1 MRVLLTG
8 TARCGSTWA
17 ANVLGRVDGGQTVFE
32 PDGPASDV
40 LGAMVAARLGSHPA
54 LLPDQRSFWYR
65 QLWDLAFVGGWPM
78 ARAEGVRA
86 AGRRVSRM
94 PRTLRDGLVAT
105 LAMGTSRVRKR
116 PRNVIVKSVNSTFSL
131 DWIERRYAPTMVIMR
146 RNPLNI
152 VSSCTVL
159 GLYTTRNIGDL
170 PAVHSSMVAEL
181 GMTTPAEDASAIT
194 RAAWNVG
201 LLTTALK
208 QAADRH
214 PDWVIASHDD
224 LCLDPLPKF
233 EALVRRLGL
242 RWTSA
247 MEEYVMQS
255 DDPNFTVFGGSQR
268 VHPNAA
274 TSTTGS
280 SRRSE
285 STTQFARRLTPA
297 QVAEARAVLAEFPLG
312 DWGPDSY

>member
-1 MRVLLTG
+1 MRVLLNG

-17 ANVLGRVDGGQTVFE
+17 ANVLGRAEGGQTVFE

-116 PRNVIVKSVNSTFSL
+116 PRHVIVKSVNSTFSL
-131 DWIERRYAPTMVIMR
+131 DWIARRYAPKMVIMR

-159 GLYTTRNIGDL
+159 GLYTKRNIGDL
-170 PAVHSSMVAEL
+170 PAVHSLVVAEL
-181 GMTTPAEDASAIT
+181 GLTTPTEDASAVT

-208 QAADRH
+208 QAAERH
-214 PDWVIASHDD
+214 PDWVVASHDD
-224 LCLDPLPKF
+224 LCVDPLPKF
-233 EALVRRLGL
+233 EALARQLGL
-242 RWTSA
+242 GWTSA
-247 MEEYVMQS
+247 MEEYVTQS
-255 DDPNFTVFGGSQR
+255 DDPGFTVFGGSQR

-285 STTQFARRLTPA
+285 ATTQFARRLTPA

-312 DWGPDSY
+312 DWGPDAY

>member
-159 GLYTTRNIGDL
+159 GLYTKRNIGDL

>member
-1 MRVLLTG
+1 MKVLLTG

-17 ANVLGRVDGGQTVFE
+17 ANVLGRAEGARAVFE

-40 LGAMVAARLGSHPA
+40 LGAMVASRLGSHPA

-94 PRTLRDGLVAT
+94 PQGVRNALVAT
-105 LAMGTSRVRKR
+105 LAMGTSRLRKR
-116 PRNVIVKSVNSTFSL
+116 PRSVIVKSVNSAFSL
-131 DWIERRYAPTMVIMR
+131 DWIARRYGPRMLIMR
-146 RNPLNI
+146 RNPLNTI
-152 VSSCTVL
+152 SSCAVL
-159 GLYTTRNIGDL
+159 GLYAKRNIGDL
-170 PAVHSSMVAEL
+170 PAVHRLVVAPL
-181 GMTTPAEDASAIT
+181 GLATPGIGASEVT
-194 RAAWNVG
+194 RIAWNVG

-214 PDWVIASHDD
+214 PDWVVTSHDD
-224 LCLDPLPKF
+224 LCRDPLPGF
-233 EALVRRLGL
+233 EALTRQLGL
-242 RWTSA
+242 GWTSA
-247 MEEYVMQS
+247 MEEYVTRS

-274 TSTTGS
+274 TATTGT

-285 STTQFARRLTPA
+285 ATTQFARRLTPE
-297 QVAEARAVLAEFPLG
+297 QIAEARAVLAEFPLG
-312 DWGPDSY
+312 DWGPSIS

>member
-17 ANVLGRVDGGQTVFE
+17 ANVLGRADGGQTVFE

-65 QLWDLAFVGGWPM
+65 RLWDLAFVGGWPM

-94 PRTLRDGLVAT
+94 PQGVRDTLVAT
-105 LAMGTSRVRKR
+105 LAMGTSRLRKR

-131 DWIERRYAPTMVIMR
+131 EWIERRYAPKMVIMR

-159 GLYTTRNIGDL
+159 GLYTKRNIGDL
-170 PAVHSSMVAEL
+170 PAVHSSVVAEL
-181 GMTTPAEDASAIT
+181 GMTTPSEDASAVT

-201 LLTTALK
+201 LLTSALK
-208 QAADRH
+208 QAADLH
-214 PDWVIASHDD
+214 PDWVVASHDD

-233 EALVRRLGL
+233 EALTRQLGL
-242 RWTSA
+242 GWTSA
-247 MEEYVMQS
+247 MEEYVTLS
-255 DDPNFTVFGGSQR
+255 DDPGFTVYGGSQR

-274 TSTTGS
+274 TSTTTS

-285 STTQFARRLTPA
+285 ATTQFARRLTPA
-297 QVAEARAVLAEFPLG
+297 QIAEARAVLAEFPLG
-312 DWGPDSY
+312 DWGPGAS

>member
-17 ANVLGRVDGGQTVFE
+17 ANVLARADGGQAVFE

-94 PRTLRDGLVAT
+94 PRTLRDALVAT

-116 PRNVIVKSVNSTFSL
+116 PRNIIVKSVNSTFSL
-131 DWIERRYAPTMVIMR
+131 EWIARRYAPKMLIMR

-159 GLYTTRNIGDL
+159 GLYTRRNIGDL
-170 PAVHSSMVAEL
+170 PAVNRMVVARL
-181 GMTTPAEDASAIT
+181 GMTTPSEDASPVT

-201 LLTTALK
+201 LLTTGLR

-214 PDWVIASHDD
+214 PDWVVASHDD

-233 EALVRRLGL
+233 EALTRQLGL
-242 RWTSA
+242 GWTSA
-247 MEEYVMQS
+247 MEEYVTKS
-255 DDPNFTVFGGSQR
+255 DDPGFTVYGGSQR

-285 STTQFARRLTPA
+285 ATTQFARRLTA
-297 QVAEARAVLAEFPLG
+297 LQIEEARAVLAEFPLG
-312 DWGPDSY
+312 DWGPEAY

>member
-17 ANVLGRVDGGQTVFE
+17 ANVLGRADGGQTVFE

-54 LLPDQRSFWYR
+54 LLTGQRSFWYR

-78 ARAEGVRA
+78 ARSEGVRA

-94 PRTLRDGLVAT
+94 PRSLRDGLVAT
-105 LAMGTSRVRKR
+105 LAMGTSRIRKR

-152 VSSCTVL
+152 ISSCTVL
-159 GLYTTRNIGDL
+159 GLYTKRNIGDL
-170 PAVHSSMVAEL
+170 PAVHRSVVAPL
-181 GMTTPAEDASAIT
+181 GLTTPSEDASAVT

-201 LLTTALK
+201 LLTTGLK
-208 QAADRH
+208 RAADRH
-214 PDWVIASHDD
+214 PDWVVASHDD
-224 LCLDPLPKF
+224 LCVDPLPRF
-233 EALVRRLGL
+233 EALTRRLGL
-242 RWTSA
+242 GWTSA
-247 MEEYVMQS
+247 MEEYVTRS

-280 SRRSE
+280 SRRTE
-285 STTQFARRLTPA
+285 ATTQFARRLTPE

>member
-1 MRVLLTG
+1 
-8 TARCGSTWA
+8 
-17 ANVLGRVDGGQTVFE
+17 VFE

-94 PRTLRDGLVAT
+94 PKGVRDGLVAS
-105 LAMGTSRVRKR
+105 LAMGTSRLRKR

-131 DWIERRYAPTMVIMR
+131 DWIAQRYAPKMVIMR
-146 RNPLNI
+146 RNPLNTI
-152 VSSCTVL
+152 SSCAVL
-159 GLYTTRNIGDL
+159 GLYAKRNIGDL
-170 PAVHSSMVAEL
+170 SAVNRLVVAPL
-181 GMTTPAEDASAIT
+181 GMTTPGGDASDVT
-194 RAAWNVG
+194 RVAWNVG

-214 PDWVIASHDD
+214 PEWVIASHDD

-233 EALVRRLGL
+233 EALTRQLGL
-242 RWTSA
+242 GWTGA
-247 MEEYVMQS
+247 MEEYVTKS
-255 DDPNFTVFGGSQR
+255 DDPGFTVFGGSQR

-274 TSTTGS
+274 TSTIGS

-285 STTQFARRLTPA
+285 ATTQFARRLTPA
-297 QVAEARAVLAEFPLG
+297 QIAEARAVLAEFPLG
-312 DWGPDSY
+312 DWGPEAY